1 MNPVRFKPLYQQ
13 VEESI
18 LERIYAGEWPPG
30 TFLPN
35 EFALADQYGVSQG
48 TLRKALEALTSAKHL
63 VRFQGKG
70 TQVADIDHENSI
82 FPFYHICDME
92 NKRLFP
98 TTQTLHYE
106 SIPCPE
112 EVAILLNLK
121 KQEEVIYAKRLR
133 LLEEKS
139 DEVVLVEDIYIPKK
153 FFSKEE
159 LQKMTVFPDRL
170 YAYYMTSFGKR
181 VNSAVEE
188 LSIAFAD
195 KEEAKYLNVKEGQA
209 LLLINRTSYDA
220 DNEAFEFRRSKI
232 NPHKYKYK
240 VTID

>member
-1 MNPVRFKPLYQQ
+1 MNQVRFKPLYQQ

-35 EFALADQYGVSQG
+35 EFVLADQYGVSQG

-70 TQVADIDHENSI
+70 TQVADIEHENSI
-82 FPFYHICDME
+82 FPFYHICDQE

-106 SIPCPE
+106 SIPCPKYI
-112 EVAILLNLK
+112 AILLSI
-121 KQEEVIYAKRLR
+121 QPREEVIFAQRLR
-133 LLEEKS
+133 LLEEES
-139 DEVVLVEDIYIPKK
+139 DEVVLLEDIYIPKK
-153 FFSKEE
+153 FFAKNE
-159 LQKMTVFPDRL
+159 LENMKDFPDRL
-170 YAYYMTSFGKR
+170 YAYYMTNFGKR

-188 LSIAFAD
+188 FATILAT
-195 KEEAKYLNVKEGQA
+195 KEEANYLKVEENHP

-220 DNEAFEFRRSKI
+220 SGEPFEFRRSKI
-232 NPHKYKYK
+232 DAHKYKYK